1 MKIKEIAD
9 NNSSISST
17 RWAFV
22 SVIKFDMIIISVTL
36 GIFALFHL
44 IDKPL
49 DNSFFYA
56 VATLLGILTTYLV
69 KFIGSKIEAMK
80 KENDNELY
88 RKYMQLLDE
97 TIEKCVIATNQTY
110 VESLKNKNA
119 FDAEA

>member
-56 VATLLGILTTYLV
+56 VATLLGILTTLV
-69 KFIGSKIEAMK
+69 ATPKALQGFEPKNNDSKKIEDT
-80 KENDNELY
+80 ENIKNEG
-88 RKYMQLLDE
+88 K
-97 TIEKCVIATNQTY
+97 
-110 VESLKNKNA
+110 
-119 FDAEA
+119 